1 MTIIKQRMYYI
12 SNVGKYGKPYSTSSG
27 LSRRMKTRSNLDKR
41 ALPILWKINQI
52 FITNSKLYGQAYTV
66 NVYSFTGL
74 SESTFE
80 VMDDFL
86 FSESSMRSWF
96 RFSET
101 VFSLEKCTWF
111 FIFWATYMGSYL
123 RFSETVFPLE

>member
-1 MTIIKQRMYYI
+1 MYYI
-12 SNVGKYGKPYSTSSG
+12 SNVEKYEKPYSTSSG

-80 VMDDFL
+80 VMYDFL
-86 FSESSMRSWF
+86 FSESSMRS
-96 RFSET
+96 
-101 VFSLEKCTWF
+101 
-111 FIFWATYMGSYL
+111 
-123 RFSETVFPLE
+123 